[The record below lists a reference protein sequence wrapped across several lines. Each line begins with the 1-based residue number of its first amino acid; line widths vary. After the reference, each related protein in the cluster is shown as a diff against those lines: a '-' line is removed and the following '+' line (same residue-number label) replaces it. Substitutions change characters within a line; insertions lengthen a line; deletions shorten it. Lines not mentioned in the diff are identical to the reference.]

1 MSFSISETF
10 KNAAVREANACYKV
24 EIPELP
30 DELYGEFA
38 ITGNRVHYEA
48 ACFLRRRLLN
58 RLVLGEV
65 CEGKGHFLPEIENI
79 IALTL
84 AEKTWVLP
92 AHSDGK
98 LPSGAEEN
106 MDLFSTQTAAAL
118 AITSELLPLSPNTQ
132 LALWRTID
140 QRIFQPFLIHN
151 YWWRD
156 LGSNRRPSPSNW
168 TPWCIH
174 GVMECV
180 RAARAVKP
188 SDIDPEVLNQIW
200 DSCLVSVNHYFE
212 DYPDDGGC
220 DEGSQYWE
228 HSVGHFFECGV
239 TELLAETGKILRSK
253 KLSAMYSFLEKVHLT
268 GNYYMNFA
276 DCAARI
282 SPNAS
287 MLFLMGKEIGDTS
300 LQAFGAFLYHCN
312 LSKKMPT
319 TDFDLFSK
327 EPDITL
333 RDDMDL
339 RAVLNAAIA
348 SPEIEVFPTK
358 LSHKNREYFASLNA
372 GVFRG
377 VHFCAAAKGGH
388 NEENHNHN
396 DCGNI
401 ILYADG
407 KPLFIDV
414 GVGAY
419 TKDTFSDRRYTIWT
433 MQSSF
438 HNLPEVNGCMQK
450 DGTQYFAEKTEFFD
464 SGFSC
469 DIAKAY
475 PEETGLL
482 SLQRTLKLAKSTVE
496 IISDFEF
503 VSERD
508 PNTIFLNY
516 MMASAPILVDG
527 HILLFEDYTIVLP
540 PAEWNVEKI
549 EFGEDE
555 KLSPVWGSTVYRL
568 RGKISASQNKFTA
581 VTTIHRSSFQNKFT
595 DTASCCVSGENTNST
610 SSEPDDK
617 YFMEMAI
624 EEAEKAIPNGDVPIG
639 CVLVKDGKVISSAYN
654 RRNLDHSV
662 LSHAEM
668 LAIEQAAKNQGD
680 FRLDGYTMYVTL
692 EPCQMCAG
700 AIIQSRIERVVIGA
714 MNKKAGCAGSVLNLL
729 QVPRFNHQAK
739 ITSGVCSEEC
749 SALLENFFRTIRAS
763 KQNNKEEL

>member
-1 MSFSISETF
+1 MSFSISEAF
-10 KNAAVREANACYKV
+10 KNAAVREANACYKI

-30 DELYGEFA
+30 DELYAEFA
-38 ITGNRVHYEA
+38 VNGNRVHYET
-48 ACFLRRRLLN
+48 ACFLRRRVLN

-65 CEGKGHFLPEIENI
+65 CENNGDFLPEIENI

-84 AEKTWVLP
+84 SEKTWVLP
-92 AHSDGK
+92 AHSGGK
-98 LPSGAEEN
+98 LPSGTEEN
-106 MDLFSTQTAAAL
+106 MDLFSTETAAAL
-118 AITSELLPLSPNTQ
+118 AITSELLPLSSNTQ
-132 LALWRTID
+132 LALWRAID

-174 GVMECV
+174 GVLECV

-188 SDIDPEVLNQIW
+188 SGIDQEILNQIW
-200 DSCLVSVNHYFE
+200 DSCLVSLNNYFE

-220 DEGSQYWE
+220 DEGAQYWE
-228 HSVGHFFECGV
+228 HSVGHFFECGI
-239 TELLAETGKILRSK
+239 TNLLAETGRIPNSE
-253 KLSAMYSFLEKVHLT
+253 KLSAMYSFLERVHLT
-268 GNYYMNFA
+268 ENYYMNFA

-282 SPNAS
+282 NPNAS

-312 LSKKMPT
+312 SQNA
-319 TDFDLFSK
+319 
-327 EPDITL
+327 PDITL
-333 RDDMDL
+333 RDNMDL
-339 RAVLNAAIA
+339 RAVLNALAA
-348 SPEIEVFPTK
+348 SQEIETFPAK
-358 LSHKNREYFASLNA
+358 LSHKNREYFASLDA
-372 GVFRG
+372 GIFRG
-377 VHFCAAAKGGH
+377 VHFCVAVKGGH
-388 NEENHNHN
+388 NGENHNHN

-401 ILYADG
+401 ILYADD

-438 HNLPEVNGCMQK
+438 HNLPEVNGCMQR
-450 DGTQYFAEKTEFFD
+450 DGAQYSAKKTKFFD

-475 PEETGLL
+475 PEEAGLL
-482 SLQRTLKLAKSTVE
+482 SLRRTLKLSKSTVE
-496 IISDFEF
+496 IISHFEF
-503 VSERD
+503 ISERD
-508 PNTIFLNY
+508 NNTILLNY
-516 MMASAPILVDG
+516 MMASDPILMDG
-527 HILLFEDYTIVLP
+527 HLLLFEDCVVILHPT
-540 PAEWNVEKI
+540 EWEVEKI

-568 RGKISASQNKFTA
+568 RGKISTSESKFTA
-581 VTTIHRSSFQNKFT
+581 KTTIYRSSFPEDKSSCASGTT
-595 DTASCCVSGENTNST
+595 DYVPST
-610 SSEPDDK
+610 PDDK

-624 EEAEKAIPNGDVPIG
+624 EEAKKAIPNGDVPIG

-662 LSHAEM
+662 LSHAET
-668 LAIEQAAKNQGD
+668 LAIEQAAKSQGD

-700 AIIQSRIERVVIGA
+700 AIVQSRIERVVIGA

-749 SALLENFFRTIRAS
+749 SALLKDFFRTIRAS
-763 KQNNKEEL
+763 KKNNKEDI